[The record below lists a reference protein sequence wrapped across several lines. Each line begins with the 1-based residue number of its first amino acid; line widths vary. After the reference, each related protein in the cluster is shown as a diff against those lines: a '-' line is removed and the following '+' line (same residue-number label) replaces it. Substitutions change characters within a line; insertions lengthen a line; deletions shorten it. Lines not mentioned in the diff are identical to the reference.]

1 MKLITQNGIERL
13 DTLVGESES
22 VIKTAFELN
31 TLLYEPRVELRQDI
45 DPKKFGKIYST
56 ISEIESNTIH
66 TSVVVRHA
74 IDLDCVEIN
83 RFQKFVIEKIL
94 RIRL

>member
-1 MKLITQNGIERL
+1 MKLNTQNGIERL
-13 DTLVGESES
+13 DTLVGESAS
-22 VIKTAFELN
+22 VIKTAFELDS
-31 TLLYEPRVELRQDI
+31 LLYEPRIELRQDI
-45 DPKKFGKIYST
+45 DPEKFGKIYST
-56 ISEIESNTIH
+56 IREIESNTIH

>member
-22 VIKTAFELN
+22 VINTAFELD

-45 DPKKFGKIYST
+45 DPKKLGKIYST

-74 IDLDCVEIN
+74 IDIDCVEIN